1 MTLEQLRIFVAV
13 AEHSHVTRAARSLN
27 LTQSTVSA
35 AVAAI
40 EARHGVALFHRVGR
54 GIELAEAGRV
64 FLDEA
69 RAVLA
74 RASAAEQALADLAG
88 DPRGRLRIHASQ
100 TVANYWLPARL
111 IDFLTAYPAVRA
123 ELAIGNTAEV
133 AAAVRAGSADL
144 GFVEGP
150 VDDPALAERL
160 LPGDRLMLV
169 VGAAHPWAALPRVA
183 AADLAGSPWVLRER
197 GSGTRAEFE
206 AALQG
211 LGVDPASLPVVLDL
225 PSNEAVRAAV
235 EAGAGATALSAL
247 VVASGLALGSL
258 RSPVLDLPHRAF
270 HLLIHKERYLGRA
283 ARAFVDRVAGG
294 GAAGDLG

>member
-13 AEHSHVTRAARSLN
+13 AEHAHVTRAARALN

-35 AVAAI
+35 AIAAL

-54 GIELAEAGRV
+54 GIELAETGRI
-64 FLDEA
+64 FLEEA

-74 RASAAEQALADLAG
+74 RAAAAEQALADLAG
-88 DPRGRLRIHASQ
+88 NPRGRLRIHASQ

-111 IDFLTAYPAVRA
+111 IGFMADFPAVA
-123 ELAIGNTAEV
+123 VEIAIGNTAEV
-133 AAAVRAGSADL
+133 AAAVRAGTADL

-150 VDDPALAERL
+150 VEDPSLSERL

-169 VGAAHPWAALPRVA
+169 VGAGHPWAALPRVA
-183 AADLAGSPWVLRER
+183 PDQLAETPWVLRER

-206 AALQG
+206 VALAG
-211 LGVDPASLPVVLDL
+211 LGVDPDTLNVVLEL
-225 PSNEAVRAAV
+225 PSNESVRAAV

-247 VVASGLALGSL
+247 VVAGGLALGSL
-258 RSPVLDLPHRAF
+258 RSPVLDLPQRAF
-270 HLLIHKERYLGRA
+270 HLLLHRERYLGRA
-283 ARAFVDRVAGG
+283 ARAFLETVTA
-294 GAAGDLG
+294 

>member
-13 AEHSHVTRAARSLN
+13 AEHAHVTRAARALN

-35 AVAAI
+35 AIAAL

-54 GIELAEAGRV
+54 GIELAETGRI
-64 FLDEA
+64 FLEEA

-74 RASAAEQALADLAG
+74 RAAAAEQALADLAG
-88 DPRGRLRIHASQ
+88 NPRGRLRIHASQ

-111 IDFLTAYPAVRA
+111 IGFMADFPAVA
-123 ELAIGNTAEV
+123 VEIAIGNTAEV
-133 AAAVRAGSADL
+133 AAAVRAGTADL

-150 VDDPALAERL
+150 VEDPSLSERL

-169 VGAAHPWAALPRVA
+169 VGAGHPWAALPRVA
-183 AADLAGSPWVLRER
+183 PGQLAETPWVLRER

-206 AALQG
+206 VALAG
-211 LGVDPASLPVVLDL
+211 LGVDPDTLNVVLEL
-225 PSNEAVRAAV
+225 PSNESVRAAV

-247 VVASGLALGSL
+247 VVAGGLALGSL
-258 RSPVLDLPHRAF
+258 RSPVLDLPQRAF
-270 HLLIHKERYLGRA
+270 HLLLHRERYLGRA
-283 ARAFVDRVAGG
+283 ARAFLETVTA
-294 GAAGDLG
+294 

>member
-13 AEHSHVTRAARSLN
+13 AEHAHVTRAARALN

-35 AVAAI
+35 AIAAL

-54 GIELAEAGRV
+54 GIELAETGRI
-64 FLDEA
+64 FLEEA

-74 RASAAEQALADLAG
+74 RAAAAEQALADLAG
-88 DPRGRLRIHASQ
+88 NPRGRLRIHASQ

-111 IDFLTAYPAVRA
+111 IGFMADFPAVA
-123 ELAIGNTAEV
+123 VEIAIGNTAEV
-133 AAAVRAGSADL
+133 AAAVRAGTADL

-150 VDDPALAERL
+150 VEDPSLSERL

-169 VGAAHPWAALPRVA
+169 VGASHPWAALPRVA
-183 AADLAGSPWVLRER
+183 PGQLAETPWVLRER

-206 AALQG
+206 VALAG
-211 LGVDPASLPVVLDL
+211 LGVDPDTLNVVLEL
-225 PSNEAVRAAV
+225 PSNESVRAAV

-247 VVASGLALGSL
+247 VVAGGLALGSL
-258 RSPVLDLPHRAF
+258 RSPVLDLPQRAF
-270 HLLIHKERYLGRA
+270 HLLLHRERYLGRA
-283 ARAFVDRVAGG
+283 ARAFLETVTA
-294 GAAGDLG
+294 

>member
-13 AEHSHVTRAARSLN
+13 AEHAHVTRAARALN

-35 AVAAI
+35 AIAAL

-54 GIELAEAGRV
+54 GIELAETGRI
-64 FLDEA
+64 FLEEA

-74 RASAAEQALADLAG
+74 RAAAAEQALADLAG
-88 DPRGRLRIHASQ
+88 NPRGRLRIHASQ

-111 IDFLTAYPAVRA
+111 IGFMADFLAVTV
-123 ELAIGNTAEV
+123 EIAIGNTAEV
-133 AAAVRAGSADL
+133 AAAVRAGTADL

-150 VDDPALAERL
+150 VEDPSLSERL

-169 VGAAHPWAALPRVA
+169 VGAGHPWAALPRVA
-183 AADLAGSPWVLRER
+183 PGQLAETPWVLRER

-206 AALQG
+206 AALAG
-211 LGVDPASLPVVLDL
+211 LGVDPGTLNVVLEL
-225 PSNEAVRAAV
+225 PSNESVRAAV

-247 VVASGLALGSL
+247 VVAGGMALGSL
-258 RSPVLDLPHRAF
+258 RSPGLDLPQRAF
-270 HLLIHKERYLGRA
+270 HLLLHRERYLGRA
-283 ARAFVDRVAGG
+283 ARAFLETVTA
-294 GAAGDLG
+294 